1 MNMDSSSI
9 EQLISEIYKRDPL
22 WNQKANTYHD
32 RFLTKKLWSEIGE
45 IMSCGTDILRTKW
58 KNLRNSF
65 RRELNKVIHP
75 RSGDAAASVHEYTSS
90 WPYFSM
96 MLFLKEQ
103 MTPAQTVCNLENSN
117 TELPGNS
124 TDNTLDVS
132 VEDTSFSVT
141 PPSPSEPPTKKRKP
155 NNDYNFFLLAIE
167 ENKLVILANALHDSP
182 PPPPTPPPVEDCE
195 DLSFLKSL
203 PPQLKTLDP
212 IKKLL
217 VRNQINMVVVNA
229 MQDS

>member
-1 MNMDSSSI
+1 MFFNVLISSSI

-22 WNQKANTYHD
+22 WNQKVNTYHD

-45 IMSCGTDILRTKW
+45 IMSCGTDILKTKW
-58 KNLRNSF
+58 KNLRDSF
-65 RRELNKVIHP
+65 RRELNKIIHP

-103 MTPAQTVCNLENSN
+103 MTPAQTVCNLDNSN
-117 TELPGNS
+117 TELPGTS

-155 NNDYNFFLLAIE
+155 NNDYKKKLIAIE

-182 PPPPTPPPVEDCE
+182 PPVEDCE

-203 PPQLKTLDP
+203 LPQFKRFDP
-212 IKKLL
+212 IKKII
-217 VRNQINMVVVNA
+217 VRNQMNMVMLNA
-229 MQDS
+229 MQDN